1 MKIIDV
7 IRLAR
12 ELTDRPDATVLR
24 SELVKGLSDIDTQ
37 EEKVLEDFKGMM
49 KSFRLI
55 SVSDDI
61 LLPTLEKCR
70 LESVAFA
77 ELSEELK
84 LRNAYYGSLDAFTNP
99 PTVYYHKD
107 LRPCWRRFTVA
118 KELLHL
124 YSGTA
129 TDKAIIDAN
138 DLITSAQDSRNLV
151 VNEST
156 ELDDE
161 IAGFY
166 LAIEVMIPWRLRE
179 QFNKLREARA
189 TTLQI
194 AKAFMVPQNIVA
206 HFISDSFDRTSNYAG
221 VSRRLNL
228 SI

>member
-12 ELTDRPDATVLR
+12 ELTDRPGATILR
-24 SELVKGLSDIDTQ
+24 SELVKGLSDIDPQ
-37 EEKVLEDFKGMM
+37 EEKVLDDFKDMM
-49 KSFRLI
+49 GSFRII
-55 SVSDDI
+55 SVSEDI
-61 LLPTLEKCR
+61 LLPTLEKCK
-70 LESVAFA
+70 LGSVAFA

-84 LRNAYYGSLDAFTNP
+84 LRNAYYGSLDSFANP
-99 PTVYYHKD
+99 PIVYYHKD

-129 TDKAIIDAN
+129 VDKASIDAN

-166 LAIEVMIPWRLRE
+166 LSIEVMIPWRLRE
-179 QFNKLREARA
+179 QFNNCLLY
-189 TTLQI
+189 T
-194 AKAFMVPQNIVA
+194 
-206 HFISDSFDRTSNYAG
+206 SDAADE
-221 VSRRLNL
+221 
-228 SI
+228 